1 MALNGSVIRL
11 VRGISWLYV
20 FASFVQF
27 ELGVE
32 LLCNLAA
39 QQVPFKPVLFLWVLV
54 LMVDADHL
62 YNKNARRCEMQHL
75 AFSVACRA

>member
-1 MALNGSVIRL
+1 MALNGSIIRL
-11 VRGISWLYV
+11 VRGKSWLYV

-32 LLCNLAA
+32 LLGNLAA

-62 YNKNARRCEMQHL
+62 YNEHARRCEMQRS

>member
-1 MALNGSVIRL
+1 MALNGSIIRL
-11 VRGISWLYV
+11 VRGKSWLYV

-32 LLCNLAA
+32 LLGNLAA

-62 YNKNARRCEMQHL
+62 YNEHARRCEMQRL
-75 AFSVACRA
+75 AFSHTYR